1 MHFDELLY
9 TNICHA
15 EITPIDLDDFCRAIE
30 KVITHITPLKEPA

>member
-15 EITPIDLDDFCRAIE
+15 EITPGDIDDFCRAIK
-30 KVITHITPLKEPA
+30 KVMAQIDELRTP